1 MLAGKIHA
9 DEKRASQ
16 LRRRLSKPPL
26 SGIDWT
32 EGPIL
37 PGLVVGLDCAGFC
50 AHPTDRR
57 AHLRTASH
65 MLRSRLS
72 CFVSA
77 ATLKTEQLS

>member
-1 MLAGKIHA
+1 LIGPKAGYFQA
-9 DEKRASQ
+9 
-16 LRRRLSKPPL
+16 
-26 SGIDWT
+26 WF
-32 EGPIL
+32 
-37 PGLVVGLDCAGFC
+37 GLDCAGFC